1 VAKQATKR
9 EGEWRVLP
17 ASWHQQVMKRLT
29 DKSNW
34 VLQESDEARRRA
46 WEFGLASD
54 GDGEWLRRCHS
65 TIL

>member
-1 VAKQATKR
+1 
-9 EGEWRVLP
+9 
-17 ASWHQQVMKRLT
+17 MKRLT